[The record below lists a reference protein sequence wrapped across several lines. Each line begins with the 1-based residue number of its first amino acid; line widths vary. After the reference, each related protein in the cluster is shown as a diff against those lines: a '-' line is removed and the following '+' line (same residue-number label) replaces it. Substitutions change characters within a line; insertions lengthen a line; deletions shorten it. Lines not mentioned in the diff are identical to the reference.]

1 MKELKIKANKMSQ
14 KQWFNFILELN
25 IIKKAWK
32 PYGVDIQLQGS
43 GIKKIINL
51 GTKVN
56 EYNKL
61 SRKDRRRGKKLEQDQ
76 GF

>member
-1 MKELKIKANKMSQ
+1 MTELKIKAHKMSQ

>member
-1 MKELKIKANKMSQ
+1 MKEVKIKANKMSQ

>member
-1 MKELKIKANKMSQ
+1 MKELKIKANNISH
-14 KQWFNFILELN
+14 KQWFNFVLELN

-56 EYNKL
+56 EYNK
-61 SRKDRRRGKKLEQDQ
+61 KDRRRGKKLEQDQ

>member
-1 MKELKIKANKMSQ
+1 MENETIE
-14 KQWFNFILELN
+14 ELN

>member
-32 PYGVDIQLQGS
+32 PYGV
-43 GIKKIINL
+43 
-51 GTKVN
+51 
-56 EYNKL
+56 
-61 SRKDRRRGKKLEQDQ
+61 
-76 GF
+76 